1 MLFPKPVNK
10 IAYRN
15 VMDIKICC
23 NENEIRVFGFVVS
36 SSVKKLKPILEIA
49 LSIVQDLKELGGFFV
64 VTASFDWVVFVGVV
78 FSSHFHVAPPYLSF
92 SSSAFNCET

>member
-1 MLFPKPVNK
+1 MLFPKPMNK

-15 VMDIKICC
+15 VMNIKICC

-36 SSVKKLKPILEIA
+36 SSVKKLKPISEIA
-49 LSIVQDLKELGGFFV
+49 LSIVQELKELGCIFV

-78 FSSHFHVAPPYLSF
+78 FSGHFHIAPPYLSF
-92 SSSAFNCET
+92 SSSVFDCEI

>member
-15 VMDIKICC
+15 VMNIKICC

-36 SSVKKLKPILEIA
+36 SSVKKLKPISEIA
-49 LSIVQDLKELGGFFV
+49 LSIVQELKELGCFFV

-78 FSSHFHVAPPYLSF
+78 FSGHFHIAPPYLSF
-92 SSSAFNCET
+92 SSSVFDCEI